1 MIIQGCSQGVFFTEA
16 MAEFQHVS
24 CMIVRI
30 CEVKGVA
37 CCIFKFGSCVH
48 GGGGVDYNPGISV
61 HPSRDRLSLA
71 WQV

>member
-48 GGGGVDYNPGISV
+48 GGGRG
-61 HPSRDRLSLA
+61 
-71 WQV
+71 